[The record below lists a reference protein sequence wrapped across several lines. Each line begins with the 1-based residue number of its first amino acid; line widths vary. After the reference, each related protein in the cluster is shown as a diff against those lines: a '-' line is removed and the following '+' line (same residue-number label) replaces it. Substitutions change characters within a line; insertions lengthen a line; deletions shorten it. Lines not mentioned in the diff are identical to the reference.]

1 MKKLLCAI
9 LALTMLLSLAACGT
23 KDNGGASTETT
34 APANLEGTVEE
45 LLNRIVEK
53 QPVDFDGETTVIDLT
68 DTSDEGTWRFESTTG
83 LSDPAKLK
91 EAAAFEPLMGSM
103 AFSMVMVRVA
113 DAVEPQEIAQAM
125 KEGINPRKW
134 VCVEADDMKVAGC
147 GDVVM
152 LIMLSSEMDLTA
164 QDFVDAFQ
172 SVAGRELD
180 FVI

>member
-9 LALTMLLSLAACGT
+9 LALTMLLSLAACAANN
-23 KDNGGASTETT
+23 NGGASTENTL
-34 APANLEGTVEE
+34 PANLEGTVEE

-53 QPVDFDGETTVIDLT
+53 QPVEFAGETTAIDLT
-68 DTSDEGTWRFESTTG
+68 DTSEEGTWRFESTTG
-83 LSDPAKLK
+83 LSDPSQLK
-91 EAAAFEPLMGSM
+91 EAAAFEPLMGSL

-113 DAVEPQEIAQAM
+113 DAVDPQEIAQAM

-152 LIMLSSEMDLTA
+152 LIMLSSDDGMTA
-164 QDFVDAFQ
+164 QSFVDAFQ

>member
-9 LALTMLLSLAACGT
+9 LALTMLLSLAACAANN
-23 KDNGGASTETT
+23 NGGASTETT

-53 QPVDFDGETTVIDLT
+53 QPVEFAGETMTIDLT

-113 DAVEPQEIAQAM
+113 DAVDPQEIAQAM

-164 QDFVDAFQ
+164 QSFVDAFQ

>member
-9 LALTMLLSLAACGT
+9 LALTMLLSLAACAANN
-23 KDNGGASTETT
+23 NGGASTETT
-34 APANLEGTVEE
+34 APTNLEGTVEE

-113 DAVEPQEIAQAM
+113 DAVDPQEIAQAM

-152 LIMLSSEMDLTA
+152 LIMLSSEMDLVA

>member
-23 KDNGGASTETT
+23 KDNGGESTETT
-34 APANLEGTVEE
+34 VPANLEGTVEE

-53 QPVDFDGETTVIDLT
+53 QPVEFAGETMTIDLT

-164 QDFVDAFQ
+164 QNFVDAFQ

>member
-9 LALTMLLSLAACGT
+9 LALTMLLSLAACAANN
-23 KDNGGASTETT
+23 NGGASTETT
-34 APANLEGTVEE
+34 APTNLEGTVEE

-53 QPVDFDGETTVIDLT
+53 QPVEFAGETTAIDLT
-68 DTSDEGTWRFESTTG
+68 DTSEEGTWRFESTTG
-83 LSDPAKLK
+83 LSDPSQLK
-91 EAAAFEPLMGSM
+91 EAAAFEPLMGSL

-113 DAVEPQEIAQAM
+113 DAVDPQEIAQAM
-125 KEGINPRKW
+125 NDGINPRKW

-152 LIMLSSEMDLTA
+152 LIMLASDTGMTA
-164 QDFVDAFQ
+164 QSFVDAFQ

>member
-9 LALTMLLSLAACGT
+9 LALAMLLSLTACGT
-23 KDNGGASTETT
+23 KAGGESTETT
-34 APANLEGTVEE
+34 ASSDLEGTVEE

-53 QPVDFDGETTVIDLT
+53 QPVDFDGEVTTIDLA
-68 DTSDEGTWRFESTTG
+68 DTSEEGTWRFESTTG
-83 LSDPAKLK
+83 LSDPAQLK

-103 AFSMVMVRVA
+103 AFSMVMVRTA
-113 DAVEPQEIAQAM
+113 DAVEPQQIAQAM

-152 LIMLSSEMDLTA
+152 LIMLASDSGMTA
-164 QDFVDAFQ
+164 QSFVDAFQ

>member
-9 LALTMLLSLAACGT
+9 LALTMLLSLAACAANN
-23 KDNGGASTETT
+23 NGGASTETT
-34 APANLEGTVEE
+34 APTNLEGTVEE

-53 QPVDFDGETTVIDLT
+53 QPVEFAGETTAIDLT
-68 DTSDEGTWRFESTTG
+68 DTSEEGTWRFESTTG
-83 LSDPAKLK
+83 LSDPSQLK
-91 EAAAFEPLMGSM
+91 EAAAFEPLMGSL

-152 LIMLSSEMDLTA
+152 L
-164 QDFVDAFQ
+164 
-172 SVAGRELD
+172 
-180 FVI
+180 